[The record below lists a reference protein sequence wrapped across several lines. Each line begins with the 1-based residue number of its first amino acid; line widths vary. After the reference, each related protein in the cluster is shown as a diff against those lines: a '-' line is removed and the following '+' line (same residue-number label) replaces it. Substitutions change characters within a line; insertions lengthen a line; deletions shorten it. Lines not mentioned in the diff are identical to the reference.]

1 MTQLI
6 GFLIAIGAYSIY
18 LVIKSLNTNHSDV
31 KGTPVGGEVF
41 PTIKMYTPDEKTY
54 EEYIKIPDTN
64 TTTKTTTRKSYT
76 ERKKETK
83 TISPVPSVG
92 TENENISK
100 ITLKNRSE
108 AKRAFIH
115 AEIFNRKYN

>member
-31 KGTPVGGEVF
+31 KGTTVGGEVF

-54 EEYIKIPDTN
+54 EEYIKTPDTN
-64 TTTKTTTRKSYT
+64 TTAKAATKKSSS

-83 TISPVPSVG
+83 TITPLHSVG